1 MKKTIKASII
11 ATAIAA
17 MPLGAGAAGLGA
29 INVFSGLG
37 QPLRAEIE
45 LNATPQEL
53 QSLSARVANA
63 DAFQQANVTYSPLMN
78 SIRLN
83 VETRGNRSVVRVT
96 SDRPV
101 NEPFLDLVVEL
112 NWAAGRA
119 LREYTFLLDP
129 VDISPPPAT
138 AAAATPA
145 AAPSSARPV
154 SSPRPAPA
162 ASASAPVSPPVQP
175 TDPAEYRVTRGDTL
189 GSIAAR
195 FQPADTNL
203 DQMLIAL
210 LRENPSAFDG
220 GNINRLRAGAVLRI
234 PDAAEVVSVD
244 RATARREIVAQAAD
258 FAAYRNRLAGT
269 VATREPA
276 RAPEAQRE
284 QSGAVVARVEE
295 PQAAEP
301 TDRVEVSGSAA
312 KVAETESDVRTA
324 RLQALEEELV
334 AREKALEEAGARLGE
349 LEGVIRDLQRL
360 IEVRNQDLAELQQ
373 QVAAAPVSPPPAP
386 VEQPAPVEA
395 PVPPP
400 AVEVPV
406 PVPPAVPVQP
416 EEVVEERPP
425 VDLPDEE
432 LAGEG
437 EASEDVAV
445 EDVVEERVPE
455 VQTPQPVVEP
465 APVVEAAPPP
475 APPAVQPAPAAP
487 VAPPPE
493 RKPASQPAPPVEEP
507 SFLSSMLA
515 DPMMLGGGGAV
526 LALLLGYGA
535 YRTRQS
541 RKARE
546 MADHSLTLMSEE
558 QSGAHSVFGVKG
570 GQAVDTGSSSV
581 LHTDFSQSGLASID
595 ADEGV
600 DPVAEA
606 DVYMAYGRE
615 AQAEEILLDALKAD
629 SGRPAVFLKLLEVY
643 ALRPDVKKF
652 EAIATDFYS
661 RTGGAGADWVK
672 AAEMGRKVDPENP
685 LYAERNI
692 MDADGFE
699 APETEPG
706 TSATPSRSKS
716 DAAAA
721 AALTG
726 AAAAAAA
733 EAAAAESGGAEMPG
747 LVDLPDLDEPVP
759 AADVDGDVSLSDVD
773 FTESLPVEP
782 SESQMKSTWTV
793 PGDMRQ
799 LAEAVESG
807 SDDELTAALD
817 KAAHPQEEAPEMKA
831 DTSVLDFDLGL
842 DDMPSGESQ
851 EEVDESHFETSQGL
865 TFELDDDVASAGK
878 AEAPAMPDIEEP
890 AGRQEP
896 ALAPSSD
903 EIDLPFD
910 LGDSVDT
917 SSLDEGVVSSS
928 ASASGFVTQQ
938 SAPGD
943 ISMDATVLESDGLL
957 EEDSA
962 EMDLEK
968 TGFDNNLLDFDFDL
982 ESAASNVA
990 EEVPALDLS
999 NIDLD
1004 LDSVDAS
1011 QGSDD
1016 GMPSLD
1022 DSGMGGEQDEVDTK
1036 LDLARA
1042 YEDMGD
1048 SEGARELIEE
1058 VMREGS
1064 PDQVAKA
1071 KDMLARLG

>member
-1 MKKTIKASII
+1 
-11 ATAIAA
+11 
-17 MPLGAGAAGLGA
+17 
-29 INVFSGLG
+29 
-37 QPLRAEIE
+37 
-45 LNATPQEL
+45 
-53 QSLSARVANA
+53 
-63 DAFQQANVTYSPLMN
+63 
-78 SIRLN
+78 
-83 VETRGNRSVVRVT
+83 
-96 SDRPV
+96 
-101 NEPFLDLVVEL
+101 
-112 NWAAGRA
+112 
-119 LREYTFLLDP
+119 
-129 VDISPPPAT
+129 
-138 AAAATPA
+138 
-145 AAPSSARPV
+145 
-154 SSPRPAPA
+154 
-162 ASASAPVSPPVQP
+162 
-175 TDPAEYRVTRGDTL
+175 
-189 GSIAAR
+189 
-195 FQPADTNL
+195 
-203 DQMLIAL
+203 
-210 LRENPSAFDG
+210 
-220 GNINRLRAGAVLRI
+220 
-234 PDAAEVVSVD
+234 
-244 RATARREIVAQAAD
+244 
-258 FAAYRNRLAGT
+258 
-269 VATREPA
+269 
-276 RAPEAQRE
+276 
-284 QSGAVVARVEE
+284 
-295 PQAAEP
+295 
-301 TDRVEVSGSAA
+301 
-312 KVAETESDVRTA
+312 
-324 RLQALEEELV
+324 
-334 AREKALEEAGARLGE
+334 
-349 LEGVIRDLQRL
+349 
-360 IEVRNQDLAELQQ
+360 
-373 QVAAAPVSPPPAP
+373 
-386 VEQPAPVEA
+386 
-395 PVPPP
+395 
-400 AVEVPV
+400 
-406 PVPPAVPVQP
+406 
-416 EEVVEERPP
+416 
-425 VDLPDEE
+425 
-432 LAGEG
+432 
-437 EASEDVAV
+437 
-445 EDVVEERVPE
+445 
-455 VQTPQPVVEP
+455 
-465 APVVEAAPPP
+465 
-475 APPAVQPAPAAP
+475 
-487 VAPPPE
+487 
-493 RKPASQPAPPVEEP
+493 
-507 SFLSSMLA
+507 MLA

-629 SGRPAVFLKLLEVY
+629 ASRPAVFLKLLEVY

-661 RTGGAGADWVK
+661 RTGGAGSDWVK

-692 MDADGFE
+692 MDVAGLE

-706 TSATPSRSKS
+706 PSATPSRGRG
-716 DAAAA
+716 DVAAAA
-721 AALTG
+721 VLAG

-733 EAAAAESGGAEMPG
+733 EAAAEPGAAEMP
-747 LVDLPDLDEPVP
+747 DLLELPSLDEPEQ
-759 AADVDGDVSLSDVD
+759 AEDENVSLSDVD

-842 DDMPSGESQ
+842 DDMPSDESP

-878 AEAPAMPDIEEP
+878 AEVPAMPGIDEP

>member
-138 AAAATPA
+138 AAATPPA
-145 AAPSSARPV
+145 AAATSARPV
-154 SSPRPAPA
+154 SSPRPVPAPA
-162 ASASAPVSPPVQP
+162 ASAPTPVRQAASAAG
-175 TDPAEYRVTRGDTL
+175 PAEYRVSRGDTL
-189 GSIAAR
+189 RVIASR

-210 LRENPSAFDG
+210 LRENPAAFDG

-258 FAAYRNRLAGT
+258 FEAYRNRLAGT

-295 PQAAEP
+295 PRATQPA
-301 TDRVEVSGSAA
+301 DRVEVSGSAGESA
-312 KVAETESDVRTA
+312 GAENAARSA

-360 IEVRNQDLAELQQ
+360 IEVRNQDLAQLQQ

-400 AVEVPV
+400 AVEAPV
-406 PVPPAVPVQP
+406 LAPPAVPVQP

-432 LAGEG
+432 LVDER

-445 EDVVEERVPE
+445 EEVVEERVPE
-455 VQTPQPVVEP
+455 VQTQQPVVEP

-493 RKPASQPAPPVEEP
+493 RKPAPQPVPPVEEP

-629 SGRPAVFLKLLEVY
+629 ASRPAVFLKLLEVY

-661 RTGGAGADWVK
+661 RTGGAGSDWVK

-692 MDADGFE
+692 MDVAGLE

-706 TSATPSRSKS
+706 PSATPSRGRG
-716 DAAAA
+716 DVAAAA
-721 AALTG
+721 VLAG

-733 EAAAAESGGAEMPG
+733 EAAAEPGAAEMP
-747 LVDLPDLDEPVP
+747 DLLELPSLDEPEQ
-759 AADVDGDVSLSDVD
+759 AEDENVSLSDVD

-842 DDMPSGESQ
+842 DDMPSDESP

-878 AEAPAMPDIEEP
+878 AEVPAMPGIDEP

>member
-138 AAAATPA
+138 AAATPPA
-145 AAPSSARPV
+145 AAATSARPV
-154 SSPRPAPA
+154 SSPRPVPAPA
-162 ASASAPVSPPVQP
+162 ASAPTPVRQAASAAG
-175 TDPAEYRVTRGDTL
+175 PAEYRVSRGDTL
-189 GSIAAR
+189 RVIASR

-210 LRENPSAFDG
+210 LRENPAAFDG

-258 FAAYRNRLAGT
+258 FEAYRNRLAGT

-295 PQAAEP
+295 PRATQPA
-301 TDRVEVSGSAA
+301 DRVEVSGSAGESA
-312 KVAETESDVRTA
+312 GAENAARSA

-360 IEVRNQDLAELQQ
+360 IEVRNQDLAQLQQ

-400 AVEVPV
+400 AVEAPV
-406 PVPPAVPVQP
+406 LAPPAVPVQP

-432 LAGEG
+432 LVDER

-445 EDVVEERVPE
+445 EEVVEERVPE
-455 VQTPQPVVEP
+455 VQTQQPVVEP

-493 RKPASQPAPPVEEP
+493 RKPPPQPVPPVEEP

-629 SGRPAVFLKLLEVY
+629 ASRPAVFLKLLEVY

-661 RTGGAGADWVK
+661 RTGGAGSDWVK

-692 MDADGFE
+692 MDVAGLE

-706 TSATPSRSKS
+706 PSATPSRGRG
-716 DAAAA
+716 DVAAAA
-721 AALTG
+721 VLAG

-733 EAAAAESGGAEMPG
+733 EAAAEPGAAEMP
-747 LVDLPDLDEPVP
+747 DLLELPSLDEPEQ
-759 AADVDGDVSLSDVD
+759 AEDENVSLSDVD

-842 DDMPSGESQ
+842 DDMPSDESP

-878 AEAPAMPDIEEP
+878 AEVPAMPGIDEP